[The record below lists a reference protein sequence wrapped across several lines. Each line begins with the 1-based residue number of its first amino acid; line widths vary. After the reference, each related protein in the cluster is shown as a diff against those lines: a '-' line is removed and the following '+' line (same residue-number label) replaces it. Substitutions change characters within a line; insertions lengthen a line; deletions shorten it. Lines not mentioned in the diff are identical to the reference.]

1 MKLGGWNKMDEMR
14 IWKGDKLLRC
24 GFTTGSCAAAAA
36 KAAVTMLLTGE
47 AVEQVTIMTP
57 KGIPFAPRIERTE
70 RLYGRVGCS
79 VQKDGGD
86 DPDVTNGLFITATV
100 EAIPGGRVEIDGGA
114 GVGRVTRKG
123 LEQPVGAAAI
133 NRVPRR
139 MIEENVREVLEKYRA
154 DCGIRVVISVDGGEE
169 CAQKTFNP
177 RLGIEGG
184 ISILGTTGVV
194 VPMSEKALTD
204 TIRVDMK
211 AQIAQGNGYVIA
223 SPGNYGV
230 RYCKEALG
238 IGGEHIVICSNFV
251 GETIDAA
258 VEYGAKGLLLVG
270 HLGKFVKLAAG
281 IMNTHSR
288 EADGRMEILA
298 SHTIR
303 CGKNAAA
310 AAEILQC
317 VTTDEAMDVIGR
329 YGLTKQVMAGI
340 LKHAEAYLKRRSYE
354 KLEIGLLI
362 YSFEKGLL
370 GMTDHTD
377 HLIEKVKE
385 YT

>member
-1 MKLGGWNKMDEMR
+1 MK
-14 IWKGDKLLRC
+14 IWKNNKELRC

-36 KAAVTMLLTGE
+36 KAATWMLLTGE
-47 AVEQVTIMTP
+47 ILEWTQIMTP
-57 KGIPFAPRIERTE
+57 KGVLFST
-70 RLYGRVGCS
+70 RVEQIVRSADRVSCS
-79 VQKDGGD
+79 VRKDGGD
-86 DPDVTNGLFITATV
+86 DPDVTSGLLITATV
-100 EAIPGGRVEIDGGA
+100 ETVSGNQIEIDGGP

-133 NRVPRR
+133 NRVPRK
-139 MIEENVREVLEKYRA
+139 MIEENVREVLEKHQA

-177 RLGIEGG
+177 RLGIVGG
-184 ISILGTTGVV
+184 ISILGTSGIV

-211 AQIAQGNGYVIA
+211 AQIAQGNGFVIA
-223 SPGNYGV
+223 VPGNYGIW
-230 RYCKEALG
+230 YCREVLG
-238 IGGEHIVICSNFV
+238 MDEEHIVICSNYI

-303 CGKNAAA
+303 NGGSADA

-317 VTTDEAMDVIGR
+317 ATTDEAVAVIDR
-329 YGLTKQVMAGI
+329 HGLKEPVMAGI
-340 LKHAEAYLKRRSYE
+340 VESAEAYLKRRAYE
-354 KLEIGLLI
+354 KLEIGLMI
-362 YSFEKGLL
+362 YSFEEGLL
-370 GMTDHTD
+370 GRTEHAEE
-377 HLIEKVKE
+377 LLEKIKE
-385 YT
+385 

>member
-1 MKLGGWNKMDEMR
+1 MDEMK
-14 IWKGDKLLRC
+14 IWKGDRLLRC

-36 KAAVTMLLTGE
+36 KAAVTMLLTGK
-47 AVEQVTIMTP
+47 AVEGVEIMTP
-57 KGIPFAPRIERTE
+57 KGILFTPRVERTAWFPD
-70 RLYGRVGCS
+70 RVSCS

-86 DPDVTNGLFITATV
+86 DPDVTSGLFITATV
-100 EAIPGGRVEIDGGA
+100 ETITENRIEIDGGA
-114 GVGRVTRKG
+114 GVGRVTRNG

-139 MIEENVREVLEKYRA
+139 MIEENVREVLQNHRA
-154 DCGIRVVISVDGGEE
+154 DCGIRVVISVEGGEE
-169 CAQKTFNP
+169 CAKKTFNP
-177 RLGIEGG
+177 RLGIVGG
-184 ISILGTTGVV
+184 ISILGTSGVV

-223 SPGNYGV
+223 APGNYGI
-230 RYCKEALG
+230 RYCRETLG
-238 IGGEHIVICSNFV
+238 IDEEHIVICSNYI

-258 VEYGAKGLLLVG
+258 VEFGANGLLLVG

-298 SHTIR
+298 SHAIR
-303 CGKNAAA
+303 SGGSAGM

-317 VTTDEAMDVIGR
+317 VTTDEAVSVIGR
-329 YGLTKQVMAGI
+329 YGLTKPVMAGI
-340 LKHAEAYLKRRSYE
+340 VEHSEAFLKRRAYE
-354 KLEIGLLI
+354 KLEIGLMV
-362 YSFEKGLL
+362 YSFEEGLL
-370 GMTDHTD
+370 GMTENAKY
-377 HLIEKVKE
+377 LIGKIKE

>member
-1 MKLGGWNKMDEMR
+1 MDEMK
-14 IWKGDKLLRC
+14 IWKGDRLLRC

-36 KAAVTMLLTGE
+36 KAAVTMLLTGKATE
-47 AVEQVTIMTP
+47 RVEIMTP

-70 RLYGRVGCS
+70 RLYDQVSCS

-86 DPDVTNGLFITATV
+86 DPDVTSGLFITATV
-100 EAIPGGRVEIDGGA
+100 EAIPGNRIEIDGGA
-114 GVGRVTRKG
+114 GVGRVTKKG
-123 LEQPVGAAAI
+123 LDQPVGAAAI
-133 NRVPRR
+133 NRVPRS
-139 MIEENVREVLEKYRA
+139 MIEENVRKVLEEHGA

-169 CAQKTFNP
+169 CAKKTFNP
-177 RLGIEGG
+177 RLGIVGG
-184 ISILGTTGVV
+184 ISILGTSGVV
-194 VPMSEKALTD
+194 VPMGEKALTD

-223 SPGNYGV
+223 VPGNYGI
-230 RYCKEALG
+230 RYCRETFG
-238 IGGEHIVICSNFV
+238 IGEEHIVICSNFI

-298 SHTIR
+298 SHAIR
-303 CGKNAAA
+303 SGGSAGM

-317 VTTDEAMDVIGR
+317 VTTDEAAAVIGR
-329 YGLTKQVMAGI
+329 NGLMEPVMAGI
-340 LKHAEAYLKRRSYE
+340 VEYSEACLKRRAYE
-354 KLEIGLLI
+354 KMEIGLVI
-362 YSFEKGLL
+362 YSFEEGLL
-370 GMTDHTD
+370 GMTDNTRY
-377 HLIEKVKE
+377 LIEKIKE